1 LGKAYTY
8 LRDTEMSASQHVL
21 NLRHGA
27 TKVRYKIHPM
37 VPFLVLDHY
46 KRRQEG
52 QTQVIG
58 TLLGEFDEAK
68 TECVIKNCYP
78 VPHAEGEDQLVV
90 DEGYNQTMLAL
101 HKRVNPNEVVVGW
114 YSTGESI
121 TYLMSLV
128 HSVYKTQCEEPILLT
143 VDVNVK
149 KNHRMALKGYVGK
162 SLKVGS
168 RTPLARFELINL
180 EVFAYEAEKIA
191 VDALINGAPDSD
203 KLDAPATI
211 LTDFENLE
219 TSLEKLQGLIRT
231 VAAYVKKVQSGQ
243 IKGDKEI
250 GMTIAQAM
258 AVIPHLNGAAF
269 EQMFAQNAQDLLMVL
284 YLTNV
289 TRTHLI
295 LADKINY
302 LLSDKPP

>member
-1 LGKAYTY
+1 
-8 LRDTEMSASQHVL
+8 MSAQQHVL
-21 NLRHGA
+21 NLRSGA
-27 TKVRYKIHPM
+27 TRVKYKIHPM
-37 VPFLVLDHY
+37 VAFNVLDHY
-46 KRRQEG
+46 KRRQTG

-58 TLLGEFDEAK
+58 TLLGEFDDTK

-78 VPHAEGEDQLVV
+78 VPHGEGEDQLIV
-90 DEGYNQTMLAL
+90 DDAYNQNMLAL

-114 YSTGESI
+114 YSTGETI
-121 TYLMSLV
+121 TYLMSCV
-128 HSVYKTQCEEPILLT
+128 HSVYKTQCEEPVLLI

-149 KNHRMALKGYVGK
+149 KLHRMALKAYVGK
-162 SLKVGS
+162 SLRVGA
-168 RTPLARFELINL
+168 RAPIARFELVNL
-180 EVFAYEAEKIA
+180 DVFAYEAEKIA
-191 VDALINGAPDSD
+191 VDALINGAPDND

-219 TSLEKLQGLIRT
+219 NSLEKLQGLIRS
-231 VAAYVKKVQSGQ
+231 VANYVKKVQTGQ

-258 AVIPHLNGAAF
+258 AVIPHLSGAAF
-269 EQMFAQNAQDLLMVL
+269 EKMFAQNAQDLLMVL

-302 LLSDKPP
+302 LLSDKPL